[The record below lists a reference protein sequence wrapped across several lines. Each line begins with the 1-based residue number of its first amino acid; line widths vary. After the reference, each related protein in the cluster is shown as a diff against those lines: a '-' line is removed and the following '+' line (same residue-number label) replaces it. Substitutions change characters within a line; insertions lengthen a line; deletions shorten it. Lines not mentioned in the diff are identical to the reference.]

1 VLISRKRCL
10 TGESESPAGKNLWAR
25 ARPAATRLA
34 VEADG
39 KADKSHL
46 VPPWRNFQARGS
58 EERNFSKSHRAKNF
72 KVPQR
77 VVVENEIFQSPTESE
92 KFQSPTARNSGE

>member
-1 VLISRKRCL
+1 VLISRTRRL
-10 TGESESPAGKNLWAR
+10 TGEAEGAAGKNVWSR

-34 VEADG
+34 AEADG

-46 VPPWRNFQARGS
+46 VPPWQNFQARGS

-72 KVPQR
+72 KVPPR
-77 VVVENEIFQSPTESE
+77 VVVEGEIFQSP
-92 KFQSPTARNSGE
+92 ARAW

>member
-1 VLISRKRCL
+1 VLVSRTRRL
-10 TGESESPAGKNLWAR
+10 RGEAESSAGKNLWAR

-39 KADKSHL
+39 KAEKSHL
-46 VPPWRNFQARGS
+46 VPPWRNVQARGS

-72 KVPQR
+72 KVPPR
-77 VVVENEIFQSPTESE
+77 VVVENEIFQSPT
-92 KFQSPTARNSGE
+92 ARGSGG